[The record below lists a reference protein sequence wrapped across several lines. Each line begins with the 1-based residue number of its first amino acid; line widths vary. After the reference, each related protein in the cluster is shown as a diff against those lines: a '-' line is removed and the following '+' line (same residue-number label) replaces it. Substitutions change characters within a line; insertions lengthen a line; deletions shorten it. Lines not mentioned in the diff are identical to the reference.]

1 MASRG
6 AGDDGGLSDLP
17 WASVFDP
24 AINVRALG
32 EIQARGFRAA
42 TELVDRFVRVTAPE
56 PTTSTA
62 GAAAPAEDQ
71 QQSGEKPST
80 PTLPDVEQLLGS
92 WKSMVGQLI
101 GSIRSGT
108 SGSAQGGPAMFDLV
122 NDQASGEIALTATEP
137 GAVSTEVWVHN
148 ANGIDLGK
156 VRLRCSDLMS
166 HDGSVVEAA
175 MVRFEPDT
183 IPMPARSSRGITV
196 ELDVSED
203 VAPGVYRGTL
213 FADGHADVWLP
224 MLLTVASQLS

>member
-1 MASRG
+1 MANPG
-6 AGDDGGLSDLP
+6 AGDDRGLSELP

-42 TELVDRFVRVTAPE
+42 SELVDRFVRATPE
-56 PTTSTA
+56 TSTA
-62 GAAAPAEDQ
+62 KADETEAAAGEP
-71 QQSGEKPST
+71 SGETPSAAV
-80 PTLPDVEQLLGS
+80 LPDVEQLLGS
-92 WKSMVGQLI
+92 WKGMVGQLI

-148 ANGIDLGK
+148 AGGIDLGK

-183 IPMPARSSRGITV
+183 IPMPARSSRGVTV

-213 FADGHADVWLP
+213 LADGHADVWLP